1 MPPAP
6 LYLQTLWRY
15 TNAVIIIIII
25 YEIIVVMMIIAYICV
40 KSDKRYFAGG
50 MLFVNLLQLVN
61 DRRFDTLQ
69 STQISNL
76 YKHHVIFCQYFK

>member
-1 MPPAP
+1 M
-6 LYLQTLWRY
+6 
-15 TNAVIIIIII
+15 N
-25 YEIIVVMMIIAYICV
+25 EIMVVMMTIAYSRI
-40 KSDKRYFAGG
+40 KSDKRHFAGG

-76 YKHHVIFCQYFK
+76 YKYHMYKLAISRNCCWLRRKAIV

>member
-1 MPPAP
+1 M
-6 LYLQTLWRY
+6 LLLLF
-15 TNAVIIIIII
+15 III
-25 YEIIVVMMIIAYICV
+25 YEIIVVMMIIEYIRV
-40 KSDKRYFAGG
+40 KSDKRHFAGG

-76 YKHHVIFCQYFK
+76 YKYHIIFCQNFILSN